1 MMNEQINH
9 DGRPIEKSTADGGNH
24 NGGGGMDLNANIRAG
39 VKGERLIVAA
49 HHGLRRR
56 GY

>member
-24 NGGGGMDLNANIRAG
+24 NGGGGMDLNANIQAG

>member
-24 NGGGGMDLNANIRAG
+24 NGGGGMDLNANIQVG

-49 HHGLRRR
+49 HHG
-56 GY
+56 

>member
-1 MMNEQINH
+1 VFIGYKGTSSIKQ
-9 DGRPIEKSTADGGNH
+9 
-24 NGGGGMDLNANIRAG
+24 AG